1 MTSLR
6 FASYAQPAINAQ
18 LGAPPAGAVRHE
30 LTSGLSLTATP
41 EDTAEVT
48 GPALS
53 VVGPESVIGV
63 DPGLFGRRTPAPGV
77 TDAVGNDLVSVD
89 VLSVDLPWRFT
100 PAAAEPGDRLR
111 PWMVLVVVDAATGRL
126 QPGAPLPV
134 LLTRRRELPDLT
146 ESWAWAHVQSAVGD
160 TPDADAVPRTDIAR
174 LVCPRR
180 LEAGKPYIAAV
191 VPAFRA
197 GLEAGTGTGVDAA
210 TASAPAWTVTAPGD
224 GPDDTVK
231 LPVYL
236 VWQFSTGQEGD
247 FEHLVS
253 RIEPLEGAA
262 TEGFGSRPVDV
273 SRPWPDEEPD
283 PERAG
288 AVVRVEGALRDI
300 SASGEAPAPPENT
313 ALREQLADAVDAG
326 AQTVPEDGQGPAR
339 PGALAPPLYGGPH
352 AGRDVVDR
360 NPGAEE
366 QDWLSALNLD
376 VRHRIAA
383 GLGAEFVRRN
393 QEELMAHAW
402 EFAGAVREANRTRAQ
417 GRLSERVAASVHR
430 RHIATLTPAELV
442 ALSAPAKN
450 RVQSVRQAGQGV
462 TAGAELHVSR
472 LTDGFAGT
480 AFARLTRPSGPVA
493 RRAVAPAGAFPGS
506 DEQMARNVPRN
517 VALGRALANSSAIR
531 GMAGAVS
538 VPVTGDVLDEVA
550 PPPAQPVTGLV
561 SIQFHAASAA
571 EERLRATRSLASLE
585 VVRMV
590 AEANGYTAPATTIE
604 AGLSVLPFRA
614 SLLAAGTGETV
625 ATLTDTGMATMAAGS
640 LQNTLTSL
648 TERAAVGED
657 GTLLLHQGCG
667 PDVGPAGVRVDADGF
682 RLRLVDGMNPDGL
695 VGMRLADRV
704 TLPSDIEEPQGTED
718 VLRAPS
724 FPAPMA
730 MALLADAP
738 DWFLPGLSA
747 FPTDR
752 VRLVAANAPF
762 IESYLIGLN
771 HEMNREL
778 LWREYP
784 SHRRATTFRMFWP
797 RPDGSPDLPP
807 IASFDGGPLGSHLS
821 ADTSELVV
829 LLVRAELLR
838 RYPRTLLFM
847 APARAADDGSP
858 AGLVPDS
865 AQWSPPVFALPV
877 DAATTAFA
885 FRGSPAEVVGPP
897 GAFFVFQEHA
907 YQLRFGFDLPD
918 DEDGEP
924 ADAPL
929 ESWNDLTWPRVADDR
944 GFASARHPVPRPE
957 GADLEW
963 GADAAQTAAIALQR
977 PVRFARH
984 ASELV
989 AP

>member
-6 FASYAQPAINAQ
+6 FTSYAQPAVNTG
-18 LGAPPAGAVRHE
+18 LGTPQPGAVRHE
-30 LTSGLSLTATP
+30 LTSGLTLTATP
-41 EDTAEVT
+41 DDSAVVT

-77 TDAVGNDLVSVD
+77 TDAVTNDLVSVD
-89 VLSVDLPWRFT
+89 VLAVDLPWRFT
-100 PAAAEPGDRLR
+100 PGAAEEGRRLR
-111 PWMVLVVVDAATGRL
+111 PWMVLVVVDAATSLL

-134 LLTRRRELPDLT
+134 LLTHRRELPDLA
-146 ESWAWAHVQSAVGD
+146 ESWAWSHVQSAVGD
-160 TPDADAVPRTDIAR
+160 TPDADVVPRSDVAR

-180 LEAGKPYIAAV
+180 LEAGRSYIAAV

-197 GLEAGTGTGVDAA
+197 GLDVGTGAGLDPA
-210 TASAPAWTVTAPGD
+210 TASGPAWTVSAPGD
-224 GPDDTVK
+224 GPDDPVK

-236 VWQFSTGQEGD
+236 MWPFSTGPEGD
-247 FEHLVS
+247 FEQLVS
-253 RIEPLEGAA
+253 RITPLEGEAA
-262 TEGFGSRPVDV
+262 EGFGSRPVDV

-283 PERAG
+283 PGVAG
-288 AVVRVEGALRDI
+288 AQIRVEGALRDI
-300 SASGEAPAPPENT
+300 SASGEAPAPPEIT
-313 ALREQLADAVDAG
+313 ALREDLADAVDAG
-326 AQTVPEDGQGPAR
+326 AQTKPENGQGPAR

-352 AGRDVVDR
+352 AGRDTVDR
-360 NPGAEE
+360 TPGAEAE
-366 QDWLSALNLD
+366 DWLSALNLD

-442 ALSAPAKN
+442 AVSAPAKN
-450 RVQSVRQAGQGV
+450 RVRSVRQAGQGV

-506 DEQMARNVPRN
+506 DGNMPRNVPRN
-517 VALGRALANSSAIR
+517 VALGRSLANGSAIR
-531 GMAGAVS
+531 GLAGALS
-538 VPVTGDVLDEVA
+538 VPVTEDVLEEVA
-550 PPPAQPVTGLV
+550 PPPAQPVAGIV
-561 SIQFHAASAA
+561 SLQVHAASAA

-590 AEANGYTAPATTIE
+590 AEANGFVAPATTIDE
-604 AGLSVLPFRA
+604 GLGGLPFRPTLMAA
-614 SLLAAGTGETV
+614 STGETMS
-625 ATLTDTGMATMAAGS
+625 TLADTGMATMAAGS

-648 TERAAVGED
+648 VERSAIGEG
-657 GTLLLHQGCG
+657 GTMLLHQGRG
-667 PDVGPAGVRVDADGF
+667 PDVGAAGVRVDAEGF
-682 RLRLVDGMNPDGL
+682 RQRVVDGMNPDGL

-704 TLPSDIEEPQGTED
+704 TVPSDMGEPQGTED
-718 VLRAPS
+718 VLRAPD

-784 SHRRATTFRMFWP
+784 SHRRGTTFRMFWP
-797 RPDGSPDLPP
+797 HADGSPDLPP
-807 IASFDGGPLGSHLS
+807 IAFFEGGPLGSHLS
-821 ADTSELVV
+821 ADTSELVI

-847 APARAADDGSP
+847 VPARAAEDGSP
-858 AGLVPDS
+858 AGLEPDS
-865 AQWSPPVFALPV
+865 TLWSPPVFALPV
-877 DAATTAFA
+877 DASTTAFA
-885 FRGSPAEVVGPP
+885 FRGSPQEVVGPP

-907 YQLRFGFDLPD
+907 YQMRFGFDLPVGED
-918 DEDGEP
+918 DEPDDV
-924 ADAPL
+924 AL
-929 ESWNDLTWPRVADDR
+929 ESWNDLSWPRVIDER
-944 GFASARHPVPRPE
+944 GFASVHRPVPAPA
-957 GADLEW
+957 GTDLAW
-963 GADAAQTAAIALQR
+963 GVDAAQTAAIALQR
-977 PVRFARH
+977 PVRVARH

-989 AP
+989 A